1 MYQFLVAA
9 LILSAGCSR
18 HEADP
23 EELAKIFLMHS
34 YAEADPAAAVEAFRG
49 GGEELALLDTHAQ
62 VIAPGRRVMRDYPV
76 KANAGAGLVLWR
88 TRDGFLAVKVFQGS
102 PAAAAGLRDGDR
114 IVKLDGRSAADA
126 RPSDVIL
133 ALSGE
138 KGGEFS
144 YEAETADGRALSGKL
159 RRDFGSIPLA
169 WGFMVPGTDQAYV
182 RLISF
187 SGSAPDRLKKELA
200 DLVKAG
206 ARSAVIDLR
215 HNYGGSLEA
224 LEEALGLFVS
234 RPGPV
239 FRAVSRHKGYSK
251 DFSAAAPGPFA
262 GLKLVLLTDSGT
274 VSKAEV
280 FAASLKEAGRAVTAG
295 GRTPG
300 DVSVTKTFRLSR
312 GGKLR
317 LTVARLVTP
326 GGLDLEGAGLAPDL
340 PVKDP
345 LDGEYAFAADF
356 PPALAGADP
365 VLAAALRR

>member
-1 MYQFLVAA
+1 MYRFLIAA

-18 HEADP
+18 NEADP
-23 EELAKIFLMHS
+23 EELTKIFLMHS
-34 YAEADPAAAVEAFRG
+34 YAEADPAAAAEALRAG
-49 GGEELALLDTHAQ
+49 GGELALLDPHAM
-62 VIAPGRRVMRDYPV
+62 VIGPGRRIMRDYPV
-76 KANAGAGLVLWR
+76 KTSAGAGLVLWR
-88 TRDGFLAVKVFQGS
+88 TREGFLAVKVFQGS
-102 PAAAAGLRDGDR
+102 PAWEAGLRDGDLV
-114 IVKLDGRSAADA
+114 VKIDGRSAADA
-126 RPSDVIL
+126 PPAAVVQ
-133 ALSGE
+133 ALYGE
-138 KGGEFS
+138 KGGEFT
-144 YEAETADGRALSGKL
+144 YEAETREGRALSGTL
-159 RRDFGSIPLA
+159 PRSFGALPLV
-169 WGFMVPGTDQAYV
+169 WGFMVPGTDTAYV

-187 SGSAPDRLKKELA
+187 SGSAPKRLKQELGA
-200 DLVKAG
+200 LVKAG
-206 ARSAVIDLR
+206 ARGAVLDLR

-239 FRAVSRHKGYSK
+239 FRAVSRHQGYSK

-326 GGLDLEGAGLAPDL
+326 GGLDLEGKGLAPDI

-345 LDGEYAFAADF
+345 IDGEYAFAADF

-365 VLAAALRR
+365 VLAAALR